1 MGQSTDWLLHDG
13 VNRPVQT
20 RSPALNLLWEG
31 LPSYARSTPEE
42 SFSLCFQA
50 PQVFQTVP
58 HAFKRRNAQSMPPRS
73 SRPRSEPEQTDPDE
87 RRGPVE
93 IAIVGDL
100 TDNEA
105 DMTDRLLSIEP
116 GGECTIY
123 FDSPGG
129 SPYCAMSLVT
139 LMRLRGIRATGIVTG
154 ECSSATLWP
163 FATCTRRL
171 VTPYSVFLFH
181 PMKWQSEEHIG
192 ITEAAEWSRHFAELE
207 QDMDVLLG
215 DLFGASAA
223 LIGEWIKTHRYVTG
237 KEKAGLAEMVTL
249 QPLPEFLPVQTA

>member
-1 MGQSTDWLLHDG
+1 MPRRDKPQ
-13 VNRPVQT
+13 
-20 RSPALNLLWEG
+20 
-31 LPSYARSTPEE
+31 PE
-42 SFSLCFQA
+42 A
-50 PQVFQTVP
+50 P
-58 HAFKRRNAQSMPPRS
+58 
-73 SRPRSEPEQTDPDE
+73 DDE

-93 IAIVGDL
+93 IALVGDL

-105 DMTDRLLSIEP
+105 DMTDRLLGIEP

-139 LMRLRGIRATGIVTG
+139 LMRMRGIRATGIVTG
-154 ECSSATLWP
+154 ECSSAALWP
-163 FATCTRRL
+163 FATCTRRI

-207 QDMDVLLG
+207 REMDVLLG
-215 DLFGASAA
+215 ELFGASGD
-223 LIGEWIKTHRYVTG
+223 LIGQWIKTHRYVTG
-237 KEKAGLAEMVTL
+237 REMAQAGLAEMASL
-249 QPLPEFLPVQTA
+249 QPLPELPPVPVG